1 MSEFT
6 VLDLLDLDLKEHN
19 HLQLKC
25 IAGRS
30 GLSRTIQNSKIS
42 RPGLALTGYFVD
54 FSGHSLQLIGRNE
67 QSYIELLEKKNDY
80 ANIERLFSFHPPCV
94 IFVGGYRPSDHFIE
108 IAEKNATAIL
118 TTDLESSAFSRR
130 LYSMLDEVFAPS
142 MTIHGV
148 LVEVYGIGVLI
159 TGDSGVGKSE
169 TALEL
174 IERGHRIISDDTVKL
189 KSVADSYLIGSGE
202 NPMLAHHMEIRGLGI
217 INITNLFGVGAI
229 REKKQVQL
237 SVELE
242 TWDSSKQYDRIGD
255 SLTATY
261 LGVSIPKIVLPVRP
275 GRNVPILIE
284 TAARNERMKT
294 LGYYSTREFDQSVLK
309 WLESETARR
318 MYFSSDD
325 IEESGIDK

>member
-1 MSEFT
+1 MRLISIP
-6 VLDLLDLDLKEHN
+6 DLN
-19 HLQLKC
+19 
-25 IAGRS
+25 
-30 GLSRTIQNSKIS
+30 
-42 RPGLALTGYFVD
+42 RPGLAL
-54 FSGHSLQLIGRNE
+54 SGFFDSFAYQRIQLFGRGEVAYLNNIVQNNLTENVKALFAYPLPCCIFTHSLQ
-67 QSYIELLEKKNDY
+67 
-80 ANIERLFSFHPPCV
+80 PPQ
-94 IFVGGYRPSDHFIE
+94 IFIDM
-108 IAEKNATAIL
+108 AEEADCPVLSTG
-118 TTDLESSAFSRR
+118 LESSEFSSRVMR
-130 LYSMLDEVFAPS
+130 ILSNIFAPRLS
-142 MTIHGV
+142 LHGV
-148 LVEVYGIGVLI
+148 LVEVYGLGILLLGN
-159 TGDSGVGKSE
+159 SGVGKSE